1 MEQQKKQE
9 EELKKKLEDEAKAL
23 EHAKSIVLTEDKSLP
38 VAEKVKKKKID
49 RTDRGDNLFL

>member
-23 EHAKSIVLTEDKSLP
+23 EHAKSIVLTEDTSLP
-38 VAEKVKKKKID
+38 VAEKVKKKID